1 MRSAD
6 RFVAVAVGAVTTAVW
21 LMGTGSSSSQPLT
34 RTPDP
39 ALPVYV
45 AAHVD
50 VTVEH
55 TAQALAAIRTYVAAA
70 RREPSALR
78 VEAMEELRP
87 NHFDLIEVWRDK
99 AAYQAHAVSPTAIR
113 FHDVIAPWRGS
124 PFEERLGTPI
134 EP

>member
-6 RFVAVAVGAVTTAVW
+6 RFVAMAMGTVTTAVW

-39 ALPVYV
+39 ALSVYV

-50 VTVEH
+50 ATIEH

-70 RREPSALR
+70 RREPGAVR

-87 NHFDLIEVWRDK
+87 NHFDLIEVWRDE
-99 AAYQAHAVSPTAIR
+99 AAYQGHAAGWTAIR

-124 PFEERLGTPI
+124 PFEERLGTPV